1 MARFASGVTVVT
13 TCYKGEPIGITAT
26 SFASLSLDPPLVLIN
41 VGKSAFTHQVIADSG
56 IFAVSVLGTD
66 HYELGLRFAGMIPG
80 VEDRFAGV
88 ETVTAVTGCP
98 LLVDSMMAVDCR
110 VSAQYDGG
118 DHTIFVG
125 EVVEVLVNEAEE
137 RPLLYYNR
145 SWQRSEPLDHL
156 RLPENVTMVEVGP
169 RDGLQ
174 TLKKYVPVEQKI
186 NIINQLVAAGLK
198 RIQVTSFVHP
208 RLVPQMADAEEVCAR
223 LTEVE
228 GVQYNGLVLNMR
240 GLERAHKAGLKHVDM
255 GVPASEAL
263 SQRNANSS
271 IAEGMMRMADM
282 VKQAREWGMS
292 VRAGVQ
298 TAFGCVYE
306 GAIPLQR
313 VVELSK
319 QFLAMGIDE
328 LSIADSSGMGNPQQ
342 VRRMMQTLRPLADD
356 VPIVLH
362 LHDTRGMGVAN
373 TLAALE
379 CGVQQ
384 FDSSFGGLG
393 GCPFIEGAKGNIA
406 TEDTI
411 FMMHE
416 MGIHTGL
423 DIGRLSQL
431 SREMEHF
438 LGQELPGKLYQL
450 GLS

>member
-1 MARFASGVTVVT
+1 
-13 TCYKGEPIGITAT
+13 
-26 SFASLSLDPPLVLIN
+26 
-41 VGKSAFTHQVIADSG
+41 
-56 IFAVSVLGTD
+56 
-66 HYELGLRFAGMIPG
+66 
-80 VEDRFAGV
+80 
-88 ETVTAVTGCP
+88 
-98 LLVDSMMAVDCR
+98 DCR
-110 VSAQYDGG
+110 VTAHYDGG

-125 EVVEVLVNEAEE
+125 EVVEARINKAQE

-145 SWQRSEPLDHL
+145 SWQRSEPLNQL
-156 RLPENVTMVEVGP
+156 RLPQNVTMVEVGP

-186 NIINQLVAAGLK
+186 HIINQLVAAGLK

-208 RLVPQMADAEEVCAR
+208 KLVPQMADAEEVCAS
-223 LTEVE
+223 LTAVE

-271 IAEGMMRMADM
+271 IAEGMARMADM
-282 VKQAREWGMS
+282 VKQARDWGMS

-306 GAIPLQR
+306 GAIPLER
-313 VVELSK
+313 VVELSR

-342 VRRMMQTLRPLADD
+342 VRQMMQTLRPLAGDIP
-356 VPIVLH
+356 VVLH

-379 CGVQQ
+379 CGIQQ

-416 MGIHTGL
+416 MGIQTGL
-423 DIGRLSQL
+423 DSGRLSQL
-431 SREMEHF
+431 SREMEDF
-438 LGQELPGKLYQL
+438 LGQELPGKIYQL